1 MLKKRDYLKV
11 WHKCLLSE
19 TIPEKC
25 YYNSFHS
32 NYTPLK
38 IELHSEDYTYFM
50 LHYYQLPPRYK
61 VIFTVTVMSNETNM
75 NLRQVKLSRLKYT
88 TLNHMLCI
96 FPVCRTYD
104 FSLSGNCLSRGLRS
118 VQALASVWANR
129 SIMENLHRHF
139 ISSLLAAVWRT
150 WFWEFNEK

>member
-1 MLKKRDYLKV
+1 MLKKHHYLKV
-11 WHKCLLSE
+11 WHKCLLKE

-25 YYNSFHS
+25 YYHSFHS
-32 NYTPLK
+32 NHTPLK

-50 LHYYQLPPRYK
+50 SHYYQLPPRYK
-61 VIFTVTVMSNETNM
+61 VIFYSYCHVKWNQNELVTSEIE
-75 NLRQVKLSRLKYT
+75 SIKYR
-88 TLNHMLCI
+88 TLNNVLCI
-96 FPVCRTYD
+96 FAVCRTYD

-139 ISSLLAAVWRT
+139 ISSLLAAIRRT
-150 WFWEFNEK
+150 WFWRINEK

>member
-1 MLKKRDYLKV
+1 
-11 WHKCLLSE
+11 
-19 TIPEKC
+19 
-25 YYNSFHS
+25 
-32 NYTPLK
+32 
-38 IELHSEDYTYFM
+38 M
-50 LHYYQLPPRYK
+50 LHYHDIKLF
-61 VIFTVTVMSNETNM
+61 FTVTVMSNETNM

-88 TLNHMLCI
+88 TLNNMLCI

-118 VQALASVWANR
+118 VQALASLWANR

-150 WFWEFNEK
+150 